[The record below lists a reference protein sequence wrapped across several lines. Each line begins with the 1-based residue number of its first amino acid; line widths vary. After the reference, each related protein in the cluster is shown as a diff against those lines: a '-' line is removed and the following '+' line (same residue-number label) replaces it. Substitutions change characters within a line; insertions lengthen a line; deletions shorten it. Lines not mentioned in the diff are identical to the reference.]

1 MADALKFNKINEEL
15 QQKIKDDRENHWVNP
30 YAFKDENA
38 VRRNND
44 IDKANLWR
52 PVFVRDIEKIMHLPY
67 YNRYAD
73 KTQVFSF
80 KNNDDITRR
89 AQHVQLVSRVA
100 RNIGSVLGL
109 NLDLIEAIALGH
121 DIGHTPFGHAGERFL
136 SELYHNETDRYFNH
150 NVHSTRVLDKIFSR
164 NFTMQTLDGV
174 LCHNGEFEQ
183 QEYRPNYTK
192 TFDEYDAEVEACYT
206 EGAPAIKRLIPSTL
220 EGCVVRICDMIAYL
234 GKDRQD
240 AVLAGIIE
248 PDYQFK
254 TELIG
259 TENAKIINNLT
270 VDIIE
275 HSYGKDYIMLSDK
288 AFKDLSTAKK
298 ENYEVIYKN
307 DVMNRQYDE
316 IIKPMFEELYYKL
329 LDDVK
334 RNDTDSIIY
343 KHHIN
348 PIGDALK
355 QYHGIDYSKEEKNQ
369 IVVDYIASMTDDYF
383 IDLHKHMF
391 PDSKYK
397 IEYEPYF

>member
-1 MADALKFNKINEEL
+1 MADALKYNKINEEL
-15 QQKIKDDRENHWVNP
+15 RQKIKDDRENHWVNP

-206 EGAPAIKRLIPSTL
+206 EGAPAIKRLIPLTL

-248 PDYQFK
+248 PDYEFS

-329 LDDVK
+329 LDDVNI
-334 RNDTDSIIY
+334 NDTDSIIY

-348 PIGDALK
+348 PIGNALK

>member
-1 MADALKFNKINEEL
+1 MADALKYNKINEEL
-15 QQKIKDDRENHWVNP
+15 RQKIKDDRENHWVNP

-38 VRRNND
+38 VRRDNS

-52 PVFVRDIEKIMHLPY
+52 PVFVRDTEKIMHLPY

-136 SELYHNETDRYFNH
+136 SELYHNETGRYFNH

-192 TFDEYDAEVEACYT
+192 TFDEYDAKVEACYT

-348 PIGDALK
+348 PIGNALK